1 MKISYILQL
10 KDFCILFA
18 IGIGL
23 GIIYGIL
30 NIFARIK
37 KNIVVQIISDILFS
51 TIAFLT
57 FILMINLINMGQF
70 RMFLLIGYLLGFY
83 LERITLGKLFA
94 KGYKKLYN
102 FIVKVLKKFAQSKIG
117 KVLLK

>member
-1 MKISYILQL
+1 
-10 KDFCILFA
+10 
-18 IGIGL
+18 
-23 GIIYGIL
+23 
-30 NIFARIK
+30 
-37 KNIVVQIISDILFS
+37 
-51 TIAFLT
+51 
-57 FILMINLINMGQF
+57 MGQF